1 MRITHSIPTNLMTIS
16 NRPSCVVV
24 PRHML
29 GVPAVKNVHCDENR
43 EELYAFENN
52 NGTANLGAKKLV
64 GSQNRRLLFLKVH
77 TYLHEF
83 TSKYSLA
90 RRFGNNKKYLSLK
103 YTISYMKTYILA
115 SVIPSRISA
124 KLYYLH
130 IINTYVR
137 HYKNSSA
144 GGTLNCSPV
153 HICCYRI
160 TIVWMSDIIC
170 ILFTCL

>member
-1 MRITHSIPTNLMTIS
+1 M
-16 NRPSCVVV
+16 
-24 PRHML
+24 
-29 GVPAVKNVHCDENR
+29 
-43 EELYAFENN
+43 
-52 NGTANLGAKKLV
+52 
-64 GSQNRRLLFLKVH
+64 
-77 TYLHEF
+77 
-83 TSKYSLA
+83 A

-137 HYKNSSA
+137 HYKNSST

-170 ILFTCL
+170 ILFTCLWGNSSSGRSWKCCSFFIRCCENEFVRSILPGSNLSFYLAIISRPGCTRRLLDTDGTVEEEEKQEFTIEALSQFTMSPGQ